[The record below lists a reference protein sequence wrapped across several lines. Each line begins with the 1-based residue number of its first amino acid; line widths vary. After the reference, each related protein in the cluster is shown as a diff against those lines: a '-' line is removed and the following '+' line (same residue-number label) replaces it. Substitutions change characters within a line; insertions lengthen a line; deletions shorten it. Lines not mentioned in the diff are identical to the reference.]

1 MDDMDEGPSSGAV
14 DPETSYYEGPG
25 GDSDDEEGEFAP
37 PSPATRRTATGGRRG
52 SVQGDM
58 GR

>member
-1 MDDMDEGPSSGAV
+1 MDEGPSSGAV

-37 PSPATRRTATGGRRG
+37 PSPATRRTATGGRGGR
-52 SVQGDM
+52 VQGDM